1 MTEEQINE
9 ARILFQQ
16 NKLEQALAILNRC
29 IQENSLNDQA
39 LLVRGKVN
47 YKQQKWGEAM
57 NDFAAV
63 LEIDPENPEAK
74 SGLQMAKNILGY
86 FTPDLFNP

>member
-1 MTEEQINE
+1 MTEQIIE
-9 ARILFQQ
+9 ARILFEQ
-16 NKLEQALAILNRC
+16 NNLGQSLAILDQC
-29 IQENSLNDQA
+29 IQTNYLDYQA
-39 LLVRGKVN
+39 LLLRGKIK

-57 NDFAAV
+57 NDFASV
-63 LEIDPENPEAK
+63 LEIEPENQEAK

>member
-1 MTEEQINE
+1 MTEQINE

-16 NKLEQALAILNRC
+16 NNLEQSLAILNQC
-29 IQENSLNDQA
+29 IQDNFLDYQA
-39 LLVRGKVN
+39 ILLRGKIK

-57 NDFAAV
+57 NDFTSV
-63 LEIDPENPEAK
+63 LEIEPENPEAK

>member
-1 MTEEQINE
+1 MTEQINE

-16 NKLEQALAILNRC
+16 NNLEQSLAILDRC
-29 IQENSLNDQA
+29 IQRNSLDYQA
-39 LLVRGKVN
+39 ILLRGKIK

-57 NDFAAV
+57 NDFASV
-63 LEIDPENPEAK
+63 LEIEPENPEAK
-74 SGLQMAKNILGY
+74 SGFQMAKNILGY